1 MELINNTINSI
12 DYRVNI
18 KLLRMLTAVNLREK
32 FIGLPITVQS
42 FIDEIFT

>member
-18 KLLRMLTAVNLREK
+18 KLLRTTAVNLREK
-32 FIGLPITVQS
+32 FIELPITVQS

>member
-1 MELINNTINSI
+1 MEFINNTINSI

-18 KLLRMLTAVNLREK
+18 KLLRTTAVNLREK

>member
-18 KLLRMLTAVNLREK
+18 KLLRITAVNLREK